1 MIATISF
8 GAIAEWLLAAFVVGL
23 AAGVA
28 LTLYLISKWSKK

>member
-8 GAIAEWLLAAFVVGL
+8 SSIAEWLLAAFAVGF

-28 LTLYLISKWSKK
+28 LTVYLISKWSKK